1 MEKQKDTTTKILLS
15 DTDMK
20 IGSNRDINKDCKKF
34 PVTSPDD
41 TPKKIV
47 IPAVQYDPLHNLRML
62 TKKHNDEKLAIT
74 LLIVGVGLIAYRFW

>member
-1 MEKQKDTTTKILLS
+1 MEKQRDTTTKLLVS
-15 DTDMK
+15 DTDIK
-20 IGSNRDINKDCKKF
+20 IGSNRDINKDCKKL

-74 LLIVGVGLIAYRFW
+74 LLIVGVGLIAYHF

>member
-41 TPKKIV
+41 TSKKIV

-74 LLIVGVGLIAYRFW
+74 LLIVGVGLIAYHF

>member
-1 MEKQKDTTTKILLS
+1 MEKQRGTTTKILVS

-20 IGSNRDINKDCKKF
+20 FGSNRDINKDCKKL

-47 IPAVQYDPLHNLRML
+47 IPAVQYDPLRNLRML
-62 TKKHNDEKLAIT
+62 TKKHTDEKLAIT